1 MQNPKKRNQKMRK
14 MRLMSGVLAAT
25 MTASLLALPAQAASI
40 SDFTDV
46 EGHWAYD
53 ALEWAVENDVLAG
66 KDHDTMD
73 PDWLLT
79 RAQMAT
85 MMDRLYGTY
94 KNADISHYTDVV
106 TGSWYYNYIAQ
117 AVNMGTLAGYGNGL
131 MKPNDYIT
139 REQAVVVIA
148 RTLCLMAAS
157 SEDLT
162 EFPDA
167 NQVGSWA
174 YDDICA
180 MVEREFVAGYSNGYL
195 GPKDNITRAQ
205 MAQILARIF
214 SHIYESGTLTGE
226 YDDIVLVR
234 GDVDIHDAVFNGDLI
249 IANGLAEGK
258 LTLED
263 VTIKGNLIVWGGSK
277 VYVDGKS
284 EVSGVITPRNDG
296 DVQVIFD
303 EEATRLSKKD
313 CNVV

>member
-14 MRLMSGVLAAT
+14 MRLMSGVLAVT

-73 PDWLLT
+73 PDGLLT

-117 AVNMGTLAGYGNGL
+117 AVNMGTLTGYGNGL

-157 SEDLT
+157 NEDLT
-162 EFPDA
+162 EFPDEI
-167 NQVGSWA
+167 G
-174 YDDICA
+174 
-180 MVEREFVAGYSNGYL
+180 
-195 GPKDNITRAQ
+195 RA
-205 MAQILARIF
+205 
-214 SHIYESGTLTGE
+214 H
-226 YDDIVLVR
+226 V
-234 GDVDIHDAVFNGDLI
+234 
-249 IANGLAEGK
+249 
-258 LTLED
+258 
-263 VTIKGNLIVWGGSK
+263 
-277 VYVDGKS
+277 
-284 EVSGVITPRNDG
+284 
-296 DVQVIFD
+296 
-303 EEATRLSKKD
+303 
-313 CNVV
+313 